1 MSTFVPLGID
11 VSKAKLD
18 CALALDSPRFASTW
32 LALLLL
38 LLSVTAVAAMVWY
51 AGT

>member
-18 CALALDSPRFASTW
+18 CALALDRKYRNKVFANTPSSFAE
-32 LALLLL
+32 LAE
-38 LLSVTAVAAMVWY
+38 
-51 AGT
+51 